1 VLAMGPTAIPGTRRP
16 PGLAWSS
23 AGAFVSTALMTAVE
37 PRQPGYLSHSD
48 AATAP
53 VDGFPDRQTLVVG
66 HCPHRLPSA
75 SLGVPDESIA
85 FSERGHTSTARAS
98 SRCLTNC

>member
-53 VDGFPDRQTLVVG
+53 VDGFPDRQPLG
-66 HCPHRLPSA
+66 ALRPPKCSA
-75 SLGVPDESIA
+75 AMKRWTP
-85 FSERGHTSTARAS
+85 
-98 SRCLTNC
+98 